1 MTEEKTAEEMAE
13 EIPAE
18 ETEKPEEAAEGE
30 EPEKE
35 QKHGKHSGKKDALKE
50 KDAEIEALKQ
60 KIEELEGNIS
70 ELKNA
75 YARAYADTE
84 NIKKRLNAE
93 FEQRDKYK
101 IRDFAAEILP
111 VLDNCERALA
121 IEVKDDTDANYR
133 KGFEMVYRQLLNALN
148 RNASHHSHHFGHIV
162 FGDGHAVVAFLLLKG
177 AAHIVEL
184 RRQFALLVAQ
194 CRRLVVALLCQDG
207 LLLLHHLGNLLL
219 HIENLLRH
227 THIGDAHT
235 RAGLVH
241 SVDSLVG
248 QQAVADV
255 ALGQADA
262 GLQRVVG
269 VAHQVVVLVFVRHCT
284 LI

>member
-60 KIEELEGNIS
+60 KIEELEGNVS

-148 RNASHHSHHFGHIV
+148 REGVQEIEALNQPFDPNWHQAMLSEHC
-162 FGDGHAVVAFLLLKG
+162 DGVEPGMNLQVLQKGYKLKD
-177 AAHIVEL
+177 
-184 RRQFALLVAQ
+184 R
-194 CRRLVVALLCQDG
+194 
-207 LLLLHHLGNLLL
+207 
-219 HIENLLRH
+219 LLR
-227 THIGDAHT
+227 A
-235 RAGLVH
+235 AMVKV
-241 SVDSLVG
+241 SE
-248 QQAVADV
+248 
-255 ALGQADA
+255 
-262 GLQRVVG
+262 
-269 VAHQVVVLVFVRHCT
+269 
-284 LI
+284 